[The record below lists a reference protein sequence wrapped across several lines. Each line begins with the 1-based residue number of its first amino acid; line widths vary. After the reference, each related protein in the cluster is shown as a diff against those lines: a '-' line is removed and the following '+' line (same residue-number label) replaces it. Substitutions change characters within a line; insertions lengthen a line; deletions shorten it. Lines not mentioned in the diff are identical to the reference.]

1 MRALILALT
10 LAIAAP
16 VIAAPAPANALCFSA
31 FHKPK
36 VTEQKVET
44 VNGVPVAVKTTAARK
59 PESFCQTVMRATAIT
74 LIVQG
79 IVITAKV
86 GLAVATGIL
95 IL

>member
-1 MRALILALT
+1 MKAILLALAIILA
-10 LAIAAP
+10 
-16 VIAAPAPANALCFSA
+16 PASANALCFSA

-36 VTEQKVET
+36 VTEQKIET
-44 VNGVPVAVKTTAARK
+44 VNGVPVAIKTTAARK

-74 LIVQG
+74 LVVQG

-86 GLAVATGIL
+86 GLAIATGIL